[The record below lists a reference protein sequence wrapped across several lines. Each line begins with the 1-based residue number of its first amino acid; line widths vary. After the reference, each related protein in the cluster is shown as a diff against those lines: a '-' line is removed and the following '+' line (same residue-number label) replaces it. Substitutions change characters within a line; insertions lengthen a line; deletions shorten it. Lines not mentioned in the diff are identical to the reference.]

1 MTLVPLVRCGELCVH
16 GERFHKEE
24 DYSNKEV

>member
-1 MTLVPLVRCGELCVH
+1 MTLVLLVRRGRKSVH

-24 DYSNKEV
+24 DYSYKEV